1 MEQGALV
8 FEVVFD
14 IAFPRVGARA
24 MGRCGSDLCPLCAVV
39 RLCEQIRSGCC
50 SHYSETLVA
59 KERHNGELI
68 G

>member
-14 IAFPRVGARA
+14 LAFPRVRA
-24 MGRCGSDLCPLCAVV
+24 QVMGRCGSDLCLLCAVI

-50 SHYSETLVA
+50 SYCSETLVK
-59 KERHNGELI
+59 KEGHNGES
-68 G
+68 